1 MLPVYHDLELDLDL
15 DLDLQVLVHPAS
27 CDNISTSAAKE
38 DHVSMGGF
46 AARNIHPLMDLVILT
61 LIPTLIRRKSL
72 DVVIHVEQVNIAPR
86 SPVV

>member
-1 MLPVYHDLELDLDL
+1 
-15 DLDLQVLVHPAS
+15 
-27 CDNISTSAAKE
+27 
-38 DHVSMGGF
+38 MGGF

>member
-46 AARNIHPLMDLVILT
+46 AARLGLELG
-61 LIPTLIRRKSL
+61 LRLGLRRI
-72 DVVIHVEQVNIAPR
+72 V
-86 SPVV
+86 